1 LSCGNFSNLFWD
13 LREFFMEKFSY
24 KEKTKEN
31 ISEARKVKT
40 KEVFSE
46 KNNLKKKGKKKIL
59 DELST
64 ILKVKTI

>member
-1 LSCGNFSNLFWD
+1 
-13 LREFFMEKFSY
+13 MEKFSY